1 MKFVENY
8 SEYYVTRR
16 YEILND
22 KILDW
27 DYNEKARKRRRCI
40 MADGTNIYTTLLAL
54 AILMGIVLITRFILR
69 HGSHQH
75 STGCCENCGSCGA
88 GCTSSFSSEKKD
100 FDRIMGEDTV
110 SRTGGEADHA

>member
-1 MKFVENY
+1 
-8 SEYYVTRR
+8 
-16 YEILND
+16 
-22 KILDW
+22 
-27 DYNEKARKRRRCI
+27 

-75 STGCCENCGSCGA
+75 SAGCCGNCSSCGA

-100 FDRIMGEDTV
+100 FDRIMGEGKPEGAG
-110 SRTGGEADHA
+110 SEAEYV

>member
-1 MKFVENY
+1 
-8 SEYYVTRR
+8 
-16 YEILND
+16 
-22 KILDW
+22 
-27 DYNEKARKRRRCI
+27 

-75 STGCCENCGSCGA
+75 STGCCGNCGSCGA
-88 GCTSSFSSEKKD
+88 GCTSSVSSEKKD

>member
-1 MKFVENY
+1 MTEGPN
-8 SEYYVTRR
+8 
-16 YEILND
+16 
-22 KILDW
+22 
-27 DYNEKARKRRRCI
+27 A
-40 MADGTNIYTTLLAL
+40 YTALLAL
-54 AILMGIVLITRFILR
+54 AILIGIVLITRFILK

-75 STGCCENCGSCGA
+75 STGCCGNCGSCGA